1 MSRSR
6 RFRGEAQSV
15 SAAREFVRDALQ
27 DQSREVLEAAELM
40 VSELA
45 TNCVLHA
52 RTDFELAIQS
62 RGEIRVEVRDTGPG
76 QPVPQSPK
84 PQEPSGRGLRIVEA
98 MSSTWGV
105 VPSRDGKTVW
115 FTLAEQPALG
125 GEAVPAG
132 HAAGVGERSGDR
144 EDAGDG
150 TQPAARTPRRIRRTP
165 RAAVLPSA
173 RLVG

>member
-6 RFRGEAQSV
+6 RFRGEPESV
-15 SAAREFVRDALQ
+15 SAAREFVRDALKG
-27 DQSREVLEAAELM
+27 QSGEVLEAAELM

-52 RTDFELAIQS
+52 RTDFELAVQS

-115 FTLAEQPALG
+115 FTLAEQPRLD

-132 HAAGVGERSGDR
+132 HAAGVGERSDR
-144 EDAGDG
+144 EDGSEG
-150 TQPAARTPRRIRRTP
+150 KPQAARAPRRIRRTP
-165 RAAVLPSA
+165 RAAVLRSA